1 MERKTILFVDDEKK
15 VLDGLARM
23 LRPFRKAFDMHF
35 VISPK
40 EALSL
45 MERQEVDIIVS
56 DVRMPVMDGISLLN
70 EVKRRYP
77 NTMRIILTGQS
88 SVDAT
93 LKSIGIAHQFLDKPC
108 EPIKLKNLLQRAL
121 FIKKLMT
128 HPTIEK
134 LVADLDT
141 LPSMP
146 SIYIEIQRKLSDP
159 NSSVEEIA
167 KCIEKDVAMSA
178 KILQLVNSAFFGHFS
193 HVESPAKAV
202 HLLGLETIK
211 ALVLSLHIFSQY
223 EDRKGLPFSL
233 NSLWKHSMY
242 VGNLAKEIAIAELQ
256 DKKTSD
262 YAFIGGM
269 LHDIGKLI
277 LAVNMSDKYKKA
289 IEISKREAIELFR
302 AEARVFK
309 TSHAEIGG
317 YLMGLWG
324 LPGPV
329 VEAIVYHHHPEC
341 YPCNEFDALA
351 AVYAANILKFHK
363 KEDMD
368 REAIKKRFSKDFLN
382 RIGCE
387 DRIDGWIKIAEEERC
402 KYE

>member
-15 VLDGLARM
+15 VLDGLSRM
-23 LRPFRKAFDMHF
+23 LRPFRKVFDMHF

-45 MERQEVDIIVS
+45 MEEKEFDIIVS

-108 EPIKLKNLLQRAL
+108 EPTKLKNLLNRAL

-134 LVADLDT
+134 LVSNLDT

-146 SIYIEIQRKLSDP
+146 SIYIEIQRRLSDP
-159 NSSVEEIA
+159 DSSVEEIA
-167 KCIEKDVAMSA
+167 KCIEKDVSMSA

-202 HLLGLETIK
+202 HLLGLETVK

-223 EDRKGLPFSL
+223 EDKTGLPFSL
-233 NSLWKHSMY
+233 DSLWKHSMY

-256 DKKTSD
+256 DKKTCD
-262 YAFIGGM
+262 YAFIAGL

-277 LAVNMSDKYKKA
+277 LAVNMPDKYKKA
-289 IEISKREAIELFR
+289 IEISNQEGVELYR
-302 AEARVFK
+302 AEAKVFK

-351 AVYAANILKFHK
+351 AVYAANTLRLCNK
-363 KEDMD
+363 KDINK
-368 REAIKKRFSKDFLN
+368 EAIKAQFSKEFLN
-382 RIGCE
+382 RIKCNNRL
-387 DRIDGWIKIAEEERC
+387 DDWIEIAEEERH